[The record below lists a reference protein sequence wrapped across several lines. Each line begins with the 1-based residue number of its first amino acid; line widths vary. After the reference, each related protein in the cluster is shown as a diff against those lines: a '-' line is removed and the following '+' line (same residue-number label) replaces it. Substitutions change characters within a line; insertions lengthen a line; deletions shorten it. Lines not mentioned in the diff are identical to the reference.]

1 MKKINIST
9 IKIKKDKQN
18 LWIGEIKIKD
28 VTGKNSLLSID
39 LDDLLPF
46 INCVSKEVFDFF
58 IISASVYG
66 IDRFI
71 ERKSN
76 SVDGWSREISVSF
89 PVHNLTLW
97 NSCKEDLE
105 KLLSFLTGDYWSIS
119 FRQENSTLPT
129 ATLKSNY
136 TGVFEQV
143 NLFSGGLDSLI
154 GAMDFLKLNPTKK
167 ILFASQ
173 YDSQMHGPKGDQNK
187 LIPKLQK
194 LYPLQFEFIPS
205 VEVFLKE
212 SDLARETTFR
222 SRSILFI
229 GLALVAAQATS
240 TSKIIVPE
248 NGTVSLNYPL
258 SSSRRSSCSTRT
270 THPFVI
276 ETVSSIWKKLS
287 INTEIENPYEF
298 NTKGEMVSECKDKV
312 NLLEL
317 INESNSCGK
326 RGHRAHWEQ
335 GKKDASHCGVCMPC
349 VYRQAALKNVVDKS
363 TYGNSINSLF
373 PNKEKKKMA
382 QDINSM
388 LEYLNKSLNAR
399 QIKQELIVN
408 GVKNIAKLNE
418 YVAVVSRTREELK
431 KWVEKVGNKEVKRK
445 AGV

>member
-9 IKIKKDKQN
+9 IQTKKDPQN
-18 LWIGEIKIKD
+18 LWVGEIKIID
-28 VTGKNSLLSID
+28 GKGKSSLLSID
-39 LDDLLPF
+39 LDELLPF
-46 INCVSKEVFDFF
+46 INCVGKEVYDFF
-58 IISASVYG
+58 FISASVYG
-66 IDRFI
+66 IDRFV
-71 ERKSN
+71 ERKNN

-97 NSCKEDLE
+97 NGCKEDLE
-105 KLLSFLTGDYWSIS
+105 KLLSFLTGDYWAIS
-119 FRQENSTLPT
+119 FRQEVSTLPK

-136 TGVFEQV
+136 AGVFEQV

-154 GAMDFLKLNPTKK
+154 GALDFLKLNPTKK

-187 LIPKLQK
+187 LIPKLQS

-229 GLALVAAQATS
+229 GLALVAAQATK

-276 ETVSSIWKKLS
+276 ETVTSILKKLS
-287 INTEIENPYEF
+287 INIEIENPYEF
-298 NTKGEMVSECKDKV
+298 KTKGEMVSECSDKISLLTLIKD
-312 NLLEL
+312 
-317 INESNSCGK
+317 SNSCGK
-326 RGHRAHWEQ
+326 RGHRAHWQ
-335 GKKDASHCGVCMPC
+335 IRDADHCGVCMPC
-349 VYRQAALKNVVDKS
+349 VYRQAALKDVVDGS
-363 TYGNSINSLF
+363 TYGNSINDLF
-373 PNKEKKKMA
+373 PIKEKRKMA
-382 QDINSM
+382 QDNNSM
-388 LEYLNKSLNAR
+388 LEYLNKNLNE
-399 QIKQELIVN
+399 QDIKQELIVN
-408 GVKNIAKLNE
+408 GVKNLAKLNK
-418 YVAVVSRTREELK
+418 YVGVVSRTREELK
-431 KWVEKVGNKEVKRK
+431 KWIKKVGNPYVKGK

>member
-9 IKIKKDKQN
+9 IQTKKDPKN
-18 LWIGEIKIKD
+18 IWVGEINIKD
-28 VTGKNSLLSID
+28 DKGKSSLLSID
-39 LDDLLPF
+39 LDELLPF
-46 INCVSKEVFDFF
+46 MNSVSKEVYDFF
-58 IISASVYG
+58 IISSSVYG

-76 SVDGWSREISVSF
+76 SVDGWSREISVNF
-89 PVHNLTLW
+89 PVHNLTSW

-119 FRQENSTLPT
+119 FRQEKSTLPS
-129 ATLKSNY
+129 ATLNSNY

-154 GAMDFLKLNPTKK
+154 GAIDFLKLNPTKK
-167 ILFASQ
+167 VLFASQ

-187 LIPKLQK
+187 LLPKLQT
-194 LYPLQFEFIPS
+194 LYPLQFELIPS

-212 SDLARETTFR
+212 SDLVRETTFR

-229 GLALVAAQATS
+229 GLALVAAQATK
-240 TSKIIVPE
+240 TSKIIIPE

-298 NTKGEMVSECKDKV
+298 KTKGEMVSECIDKN
-312 NLLEL
+312 NLLS
-317 INESNSCGK
+317 IIKDSNSCGK
-326 RGHRAHWEQ
+326 RGHRAHWQ
-335 GKKDASHCGVCMPC
+335 IKDADHCGVCMPC

-363 TYGNSINSLF
+363 TYGNSINDLF
-373 PNKEKKKMA
+373 PIKEKRKMA

-388 LEYLNKSLNAR
+388 LEYLSKNLND
-399 QIKQELIVN
+399 QEIKQELIVN
-408 GVKNIAKLNE
+408 GVKNLTKLHK
-418 YVAVVSRTREELK
+418 YVGVVSRTRDELK
-431 KWVEKVGNKEVKRK
+431 NWVRKVGNSYVKNK
-445 AGV
+445 ANV

>member
-9 IKIKKDKQN
+9 IQAKKDPQN
-18 LWIGEIKIKD
+18 LWVGEIKIKD
-28 VTGKNSLLSID
+28 GTGKSSLLSID

-46 INCVSKEVFDFF
+46 INCVGKEVYDFF
-58 IISASVYG
+58 FISASVYG

-71 ERKSN
+71 ERKNN

-105 KLLSFLTGDYWSIS
+105 KLLSFLTGDYWAIS
-119 FRQENSTLPT
+119 FRQEVSTLPK

-136 TGVFEQV
+136 AGVFEQV

-154 GAMDFLKLNPTKK
+154 GAIDFLKLNPTNK

-187 LIPKLQK
+187 IIPKLQS

-205 VEVFLKE
+205 VKVFLKE

-229 GLALVAAQATS
+229 GLALVAAQATK

-276 ETVSSIWKKLS
+276 ETVSSILKQLS
-287 INTEIENPYEF
+287 INMEIENPYEF
-298 NTKGEMVSECKDKV
+298 KTKGEMVSECSDKISLLTLIKD
-312 NLLEL
+312 
-317 INESNSCGK
+317 SNSCGK
-326 RGHRAHWEQ
+326 RGHRAHWRIR
-335 GKKDASHCGVCMPC
+335 DADHCGVCMPC
-349 VYRQAALKNVVDKS
+349 VYRQAALKDVVDGS
-363 TYGNSINSLF
+363 TYGNSINDLF
-373 PNKEKKKMA
+373 PIKEKRKMA

-388 LEYLNKSLNAR
+388 LEYLNKNLNE
-399 QIKQELIVN
+399 QEIKQELIIN
-408 GVKNIAKLNE
+408 GVKNLTKLNQ
-418 YVAVVSRTREELK
+418 YVSVVSRTRDELK
-431 KWVEKVGNKEVKRK
+431 NWVKKVGNNYVKNK
-445 AGV
+445 ASV

>member
-9 IKIKKDKQN
+9 IQTKKDPKN
-18 LWIGEIKIKD
+18 IWVGEINIKD
-28 VTGKNSLLSID
+28 DKGKSSLLSID
-39 LDDLLPF
+39 LDELLPF
-46 INCVSKEVFDFF
+46 MNSVSKEVYDFF
-58 IISASVYG
+58 IISSSVYG

-76 SVDGWSREISVSF
+76 SVDGWSREISVNF
-89 PVHNLTLW
+89 PVHNLTSW

-119 FRQENSTLPT
+119 FRQEKSTLPS
-129 ATLKSNY
+129 ATLNSNY

-154 GAMDFLKLNPTKK
+154 GAIDFLKLNPTKK
-167 ILFASQ
+167 VLFASQ

-187 LIPKLQK
+187 LLPKLQT
-194 LYPLQFEFIPS
+194 LYPLQFELIPS

-229 GLALVAAQATS
+229 GLALVAAQATK
-240 TSKIIVPE
+240 TSKIIIPE

-298 NTKGEMVSECKDKV
+298 KTKGEMVSECIDKN
-312 NLLEL
+312 NLLS
-317 INESNSCGK
+317 IIKDSNSCGK
-326 RGHRAHWEQ
+326 RGHRAHWQ
-335 GKKDASHCGVCMPC
+335 IKDADHCGVCMPC

-363 TYGNSINSLF
+363 TYGNSINDLF
-373 PNKEKKKMA
+373 PIKEKRKMA

-388 LEYLNKSLNAR
+388 LEYLSKNLND
-399 QIKQELIVN
+399 QEIKQELIVN
-408 GVKNIAKLNE
+408 GVKNLTKLHK
-418 YVAVVSRTREELK
+418 YVGVVSRTRDELK
-431 KWVEKVGNKEVKRK
+431 NWVRKVGNSYVKNK
-445 AGV
+445 ANV

>member
-9 IKIKKDKQN
+9 IQIKKDQYN
-18 LWIGEIKIKD
+18 LWIEEIKIKD
-28 VTGKNSLLSID
+28 DTGKSSLLSID
-39 LDDLLPF
+39 LDELLPF
-46 INCVSKEVFDFF
+46 MNCVSKEVYDFF

-89 PVHNLTLW
+89 PIHNLTLW

-119 FRQENSTLPT
+119 FRQEKSTLPT

-154 GAMDFLKLNPTKK
+154 GAIDFLKLNPTKK

-173 YDSQMHGPKGDQNK
+173 YDRQMHGPKGDQNK
-187 LIPKLQK
+187 LIPKLQA

-212 SDLARETTFR
+212 SELARETTFR

-229 GLALVAAQATS
+229 GLALVAAQATK
-240 TSKIIVPE
+240 TSKIIIPE

-298 NTKGEMVSECKDKV
+298 KTKGEMVSECIDKISLLSLIKD
-312 NLLEL
+312 
-317 INESNSCGK
+317 SNSCGK
-326 RGHRAHWEQ
+326 RGHRAHWQ
-335 GKKDASHCGVCMPC
+335 IKDADHCGVCMPC

-363 TYGNSINSLF
+363 TYGNTINDLF
-373 PNKEKKKMA
+373 PIKEKRKMA

-388 LEYLNKSLNAR
+388 LEYLSKNLND
-399 QIKQELIVN
+399 QEIKQELIVN
-408 GVKNIAKLNE
+408 GVKNLTKLHK
-418 YVAVVSRTREELK
+418 YVGVVSRTRDELK
-431 KWVEKVGNKEVKRK
+431 NWVRKVGNSYVKNK
-445 AGV
+445 ASV

>member
-9 IKIKKDKQN
+9 IQTKKDPQN
-18 LWIGEIKIKD
+18 LWVGEIKIKD
-28 VTGKNSLLSID
+28 DSGKKSLLSID
-39 LDDLLPF
+39 LDELLPF
-46 INCVSKEVFDFF
+46 LNCISKDVYDFF
-58 IISASVYG
+58 FISASVYG

-76 SVDGWSREISVSF
+76 SVDGWSRQICVSF
-89 PVHNLTLW
+89 PVHNLKLW
-97 NSCKEDLE
+97 NGCKEDLE
-105 KLLSFLTGDYWSIS
+105 KLFSFLTGDYWDIS
-119 FRQENSTLPT
+119 FRQEVSTLPT
-129 ATLKSNY
+129 STLKSNY

-154 GAMDFLKLNPTKK
+154 GAIDFLKLNPTKK

-187 LIPKLQK
+187 LIPKLQS

-212 SDLARETTFR
+212 SDLTRETTFR

-229 GLALVAAQATS
+229 GLALVAAQATK

-276 ETVSSIWKKLS
+276 ETVFIIWKKLS
-287 INTEIENPYEF
+287 INIEIENPYEF
-298 NTKGEMVSECKDKV
+298 NTKGEMISECRDKI
-312 NLLEL
+312 NLLTL
-317 INESNSCGK
+317 IKDSNSCGK
-326 RGHRAHWEQ
+326 RGHRAHW
-335 GKKDASHCGVCMPC
+335 KIKDADHCGVCMPC
-349 VYRQAALKNVVDKS
+349 AYRQAALKDIVDKS
-363 TYGNSINSLF
+363 TYGNSINDLF
-373 PNKEKKKMA
+373 PIKEKKKMA

-388 LEYLNKSLNAR
+388 LEYLNKNLND
-399 QIKQELIVN
+399 QNIKQELIVN
-408 GVKNIAKLNE
+408 GVKNLAKLNK
-418 YVAVVSRTREELK
+418 YVGVVSRTREELK
-431 KWVEKVGNKEVKRK
+431 NWVKKVGNPYVKSK
-445 AGV
+445 VGV

>member
-9 IKIKKDKQN
+9 IQTKKDPQN
-18 LWIGEIKIKD
+18 LWVGEIKIKD
-28 VTGKNSLLSID
+28 DTGKSSLLSID
-39 LDDLLPF
+39 LDELLPF
-46 INCVSKEVFDFF
+46 MNSVSKEVFDFF

-76 SVDGWSREISVSF
+76 SVDGWSREIYVSF

-97 NSCKEDLE
+97 NGCKEDLE

-119 FRQENSTLPT
+119 FKQEISTLPA
-129 ATLKSNY
+129 ATLNSNY
-136 TGVFEQV
+136 AGVFEQV

-154 GAMDFLKLNPTKK
+154 GAIDFLKLNPTKK
-167 ILFASQ
+167 VLFASQ

-194 LYPLQFEFIPS
+194 IYPLQFEFIPS

-212 SDLARETTFR
+212 SDLTRETTFR

-229 GLALVAAQATS
+229 GLALVAAQATK

-298 NTKGEMVSECKDKV
+298 KTKGEMVSECNDKTSLQSLIKD
-312 NLLEL
+312 
-317 INESNSCGK
+317 SNSCGK
-326 RGHRAHWEQ
+326 RGHRAHW
-335 GKKDASHCGVCMPC
+335 KIKDADHCGVCMPC
-349 VYRQAALKNVVDKS
+349 VYRQAALKNVVNKS
-363 TYGNSINSLF
+363 TYGNSINDLF
-373 PNKEKKKMA
+373 PVKEKRKMA
-382 QDINSM
+382 QDTNSM
-388 LEYLNKSLNAR
+388 LEFLSKKLTD
-399 QIKQELIVN
+399 QEIKQELIVN
-408 GVKNIAKLNE
+408 GVKNLTKLNE
-418 YVAVVSRTREELK
+418 YVGVVSRTRKELK
-431 KWVEKVGNKEVKRK
+431 KWVKKVGNSYVKNK
-445 AGV
+445 ASV

>member
-9 IKIKKDKQN
+9 IQIKKDNQK
-18 LWIGEIKIKD
+18 LWIGEIEIKD
-28 VTGKNSLLSID
+28 AAGKSSLLSIN
-39 LDDLLPF
+39 LDELLPF
-46 INCVSKEVFDFF
+46 MNCVSKDVYDFF

-89 PVHNLTLW
+89 PIHNLALW

-129 ATLKSNY
+129 TTLKSNY
-136 TGVFEQV
+136 AGVFEQV

-154 GAMDFLKLNPTKK
+154 GAIDFLKLNPTKK

-187 LIPKLQK
+187 LIPKLQT
-194 LYPLQFEFIPS
+194 LYSLQFEFIPS

-212 SDLARETTFR
+212 SELARETTFR

-229 GLALVAAQATS
+229 GLALVAAQATK

-287 INTEIENPYEF
+287 ISTEIENPYEF
-298 NTKGEMVSECKDKV
+298 KTKGEMVSDCSDKSSLLSLIKD
-312 NLLEL
+312 
-317 INESNSCGK
+317 SNSCGK
-326 RGHRAHWEQ
+326 RGHRAHW
-335 GKKDASHCGVCMPC
+335 KIKDADHCGVCMPC
-349 VYRQAALKNVVDKS
+349 VYRQAALKDVVDKS
-363 TYGNSINSLF
+363 TYGNSINDLF
-373 PNKEKKKMA
+373 PVKEKRKMA

-388 LEYLNKSLNAR
+388 LEHLSKRLND
-399 QIKQELIVN
+399 QEIKQELIIN
-408 GVKNIAKLNE
+408 GVKNLTKLNK
-418 YVAVVSRTREELK
+418 YVGVVSRTRDELTN
-431 KWVEKVGNKEVKRK
+431 WVKKVGNSYVKNK
-445 AGV
+445 ASV

>member
-9 IKIKKDKQN
+9 IQIKKDKQK
-18 LWIGEIKIKD
+18 LWFGEIEIKD
-28 VTGKNSLLSID
+28 DAGKTSLLSID
-39 LDDLLPF
+39 LDELLPF
-46 INCVSKEVFDFF
+46 LNCVSKDVCDFF
-58 IISASVYG
+58 FISASVYG

-76 SVDGWSREISVSF
+76 SVDGWSREIIVSF
-89 PVHNLTLW
+89 PVHNLPLW

-105 KLLSFLTGDYWSIS
+105 KLLSFLTGDYWSLS
-119 FRQENSTLPT
+119 FRQEISTIPT
-129 ATLKSNY
+129 ATLKRSY

-154 GAMDFLKLNPTKK
+154 GAIDYLKLNPTKK

-187 LIPKLQK
+187 LIPKLQT

-205 VEVFLKE
+205 VEVFLKKSE
-212 SDLARETTFR
+212 LARETTFR

-229 GLALVAAQATS
+229 GLALVAAQATK
-240 TSKIIVPE
+240 TRKIIVPE

-298 NTKGEMVSECKDKV
+298 KTKGEMVSECSDKTSLLSLIKD
-312 NLLEL
+312 
-317 INESNSCGK
+317 SNSCGK
-326 RGHRAHWEQ
+326 RGHRAHWED

-349 VYRQAALKNVVDKS
+349 VYRQAALKDVNDES
-363 TYGNSINSLF
+363 TYGNSINNLF
-373 PNKEKKKMA
+373 PDREKSKMA
-382 QDINSM
+382 QDVNSM
-388 LEYLNKSLNAR
+388 LEFLSKKLTD
-399 QIKQELIVN
+399 QEIKQELIIN
-408 GVKNIAKLNE
+408 GVKNLTKLNK
-418 YVAVVSRTREELK
+418 YVGVVSRTIDELK
-431 KWVEKVGNKEVKRK
+431 NWVKKVGNNYIKNK
-445 AGV
+445 ASV